1 MSPVVVF
8 ACGEPLRGDDG
19 AGPAAVDRL
28 SAETRVVADV
38 RPCRSL
44 SAEDL
49 LALSP
54 EVAVVVVDA
63 VTGPP
68 AGTIVE
74 RRLADL
80 ERIAL
85 SWQPV
90 SGHQLPLATTV
101 LLARALGW
109 TGQGTFV
116 GIGAH
121 SFELGEGL
129 SQPVAAA
136 LPALTAA
143 IEHEVSALAGPRSEP
158 SRATA
163 TAPA

>member
-1 MSPVVVF
+1 MTPVVVF

-19 AGPAAVDRL
+19 AGPAAVERL
-28 SAETRVVADV
+28 SAGLREVVDV
-38 RPCRSL
+38 RPRRSL

-49 LALSP
+49 LALP
-54 EVAVVVVDA
+54 PDVAVLVVDA

-74 RRLADL
+74 RGLADL
-80 ERIAL
+80 EGIAL
-85 SWQPV
+85 PWQPV

-109 TGQGTFV
+109 SGQGTFL
-116 GIGAH
+116 GIGAS
-121 SFELGEGL
+121 SFVLGDGL
-129 SQPVAAA
+129 SEPVAAA

-143 IEHEVSALAGPRSEP
+143 IEHEVHALA
-158 SRATA
+158 RARA
-163 TAPA
+163 